1 MPLMAA
7 DHAWSTH
14 HVYTADL
21 RLFLESTLC
30 VSTSEIWVECIR
42 KAWREEDPPER
53 FVTGSLN
60 LQEIMPIDY
69 LPVREVPLSPVISRA
84 VVAPYRERL
93 RALLEVDRVHEM
105 LSDAAYAIEREVPDE
120 RLAVADRIW
129 FGNERPFRSTREAWR
144 RLEDELERWETELG
158 AERSA
163 LAQSILGIEVGDI
176 VTADNGGRLL
186 RLSVS
191 GVTLY
196 GSDENVILVV
206 SGTRFRKDG
215 TLGKLQDTVSLH
227 FDGDA

>member
-1 MPLMAA
+1 MSAFVLF
-7 DHAWSTH
+7 S
-14 HVYTADL
+14 
-21 RLFLESTLC
+21 RL
-30 VSTSEIWVECIR
+30 
-42 KAWREEDPPER
+42 
-53 FVTGSLN
+53 TGF
-60 LQEIMPIDY
+60 
-69 LPVREVPLSPVISRA
+69 
-84 VVAPYRERL
+84 
-93 RALLEVDRVHEM
+93 M

-129 FGNERPFRSTREAWR
+129 FGNDRPFRSTREAWR
-144 RLEDELERWETELG
+144 RLEDELERWETELE

-176 VTADNGGRLL
+176 VTADSGGRLL

-196 GSDENVILVV
+196 GSDENIIFVV

-227 FDGDA
+227 FDGGA